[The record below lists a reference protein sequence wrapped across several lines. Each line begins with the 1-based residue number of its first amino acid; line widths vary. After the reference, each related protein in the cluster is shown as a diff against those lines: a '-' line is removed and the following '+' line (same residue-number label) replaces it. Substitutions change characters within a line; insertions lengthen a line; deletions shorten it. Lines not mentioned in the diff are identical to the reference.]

1 MSWRRSLVKLA
12 GFQVEELRK
21 RLAEIM
27 DRKADAEM
35 RLAVLHAEAQAES
48 LRAAADAEAG
58 WYRMG
63 YLEGWRVRRDALAAE
78 IAEIAAEE
86 AGARDALADAFAEQK
101 KYEQVEESHL
111 EQLRLAAQKQEN
123 AAYDEV
129 ASRRAAAAGR

>member
-21 RLAEIM
+21 RLAEVM
-27 DRKADAEM
+27 ERKAEAEM
-35 RLAVLHAEAQAES
+35 RLAFLHAEAQAES

-63 YLEGWRVRRDALAAE
+63 YLDNWRVRRDAILAE
-78 IAEIAAEE
+78 IAAIAAEE

-101 KYEQVEESHL
+101 KFEQVEDSHL
-111 EQLRLAAQKQEN
+111 QQVRKTAQKLEN
-123 AAYDEV
+123 AAYDELG
-129 ASRRAAAAGR
+129 SRRAAAGR